1 MNIEKIL
8 HQSDYFK
15 GIQEDNL
22 KSLAQIAIP
31 KKIAKKERLFL
42 EGQKGHSMFLLIYGT
57 IQLFKSAPDG
67 KEIVIKVLGP
77 GEIFAEVILFEQEN
91 YPVSALALQDCLLI
105 MLPKRQIH
113 CLLNIEK
120 FRNDFIA
127 MLMKKQRH
135 LTNRIFYLTLHD
147 VEDRFF
153 LFLKEQYG
161 QREEFSINL
170 SKKDIAAAIW
180 TNPETL
186 SRLILRMKNEKIINW
201 EKEKLSLKKGFWDS
215 WPQEKGES

>member
-1 MNIEKIL
+1 MNIGKIL

-42 EGQKGHSMFLLIYGT
+42 EGQKGHSML
-57 IQLFKSAPDG
+57 
-67 KEIVIKVLGP
+67 

-135 LTNRIFYLTLHD
+135 LTNRILYLTLHD

>member
-1 MNIEKIL
+1 MNVDKIL

-15 GIQEDNL
+15 GLHEENFR
-22 KSLAQIAIP
+22 SLAQIAIP

-57 IQLFKSAPDG
+57 IQLFKSSPDG
-67 KEIVIKVLGP
+67 KEIVIKVIGS

-91 YPVSALALQDCLLI
+91 YPVSAIALQDCLLI

-113 CLLNIEK
+113 CLLNIEN
-120 FRNDFIA
+120 FRNDFIT

-135 LTNRIFYLTLHD
+135 LTNRILYLTLHD
-147 VEDRFF
+147 VEERFF
-153 LFLKEQYG
+153 LFLIEQYG
-161 QREEFSINL
+161 KREEFSITL

-186 SRLILRMKNEKIINW
+186 SRLILRMKNEKKIKW
-201 EKEKLSLKKGFWDS
+201 EKDKLSLKKGFWDS
-215 WPQEKGES
+215 WPPIKGES